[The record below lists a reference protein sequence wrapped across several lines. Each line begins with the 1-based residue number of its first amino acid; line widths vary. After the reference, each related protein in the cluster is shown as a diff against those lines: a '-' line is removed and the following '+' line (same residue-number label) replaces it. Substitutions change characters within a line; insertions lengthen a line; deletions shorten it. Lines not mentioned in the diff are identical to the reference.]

1 MIALMMGVV
10 TVAGM
15 ITIMIWSLGTEC
27 EAEKRRGAKRGIILE
42 DLLREKYDRNE
53 RIAATSSEVNGIS
66 FSRPPCQ
73 CGDRLFTPLGRPP
86 VPTPLVPR

>member
-27 EAEKRRGAKRGIILE
+27 EAEKRRGVKRGIILE
-42 DLLREKYDRNE
+42 GP
-53 RIAATSSEVNGIS
+53 AS
-66 FSRPPCQ
+66 
-73 CGDRLFTPLGRPP
+73 
-86 VPTPLVPR
+86 